1 MLKVGDKCAVALG
14 KYRGKGVYE
23 TITYARGYLPEG
35 MLKDGAVVTI
45 RKLKSDGWCYLEECR
60 DYTYPLHLLKPTP
73 IKQLLK
79 HVRSLDEH
87 LNGT

>member
-1 MLKVGDKCAVALG
+1 MLRVGDKYRVALG
-14 KYRGKGVYE
+14 ENRGEQVHK
-23 TITYARGYLPEG
+23 TLRYARGFLPEG
-35 MLKDGAVVTI
+35 MLKDGTIVTI
-45 RKLKSDGWCYLEECR
+45 KRLNGDGWCLLEEDN